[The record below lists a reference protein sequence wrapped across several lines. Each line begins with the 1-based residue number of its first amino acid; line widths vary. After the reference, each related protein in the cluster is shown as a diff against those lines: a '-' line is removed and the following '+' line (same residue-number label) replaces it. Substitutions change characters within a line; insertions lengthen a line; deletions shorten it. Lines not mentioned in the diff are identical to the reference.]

1 MVDRRRAR
9 LESLRL
15 RNADESSFAD
25 FPNRNVGLPI
35 GDLNA
40 VLGEGVV
47 GFGVTSG
54 HFTKS
59 ARCPRYPESGH

>member
-25 FPNRNVGLPI
+25 FPNRDVGLPI
-35 GDLNA
+35 RDLDA
-40 VLGEGVV
+40 GLGEGVKDCRLW
-47 GFGVTSG
+47 G
-54 HFTKS
+54 H
-59 ARCPRYPESGH
+59 

>member
-25 FPNRNVGLPI
+25 FPNRDVGLPI
-35 GDLNA
+35 GDLDA
-40 VLGEGVV
+40 GLGEGVKDCRLW
-47 GFGVTSG
+47 G
-54 HFTKS
+54 H
-59 ARCPRYPESGH
+59 